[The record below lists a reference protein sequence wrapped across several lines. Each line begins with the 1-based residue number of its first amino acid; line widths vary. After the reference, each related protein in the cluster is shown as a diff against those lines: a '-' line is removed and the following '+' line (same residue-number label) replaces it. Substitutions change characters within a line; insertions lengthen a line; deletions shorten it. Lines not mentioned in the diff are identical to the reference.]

1 MIDWRES
8 FGSSKEIGDV
18 YYDLGKIWHSLPING
33 KSVLNEM
40 YEINYTENEAIINF
54 YFKSN
59 LLEFYKV
66 FEKYCEGVTYDWS
79 TICLVGILHYL
90 NICTLYDNFQ
100 GGRYGEFLFLLG
112 KLMLTKHLKGDEVI

>member
-1 MIDWRES
+1 MVKCFKW
-8 FGSSKEIGDV
+8 
-18 YYDLGKIWHSLPING
+18 
-33 KSVLNEM
+33 M
-40 YEINYTENEAIINF
+40 YEINYTENELIINF

-59 LLEFYKV
+59 LLFYKV
-66 FEKYCEGVTYDWS
+66 FEKYCEGVTYDWN
-79 TICLVGILHYL
+79 TICLVGILHC